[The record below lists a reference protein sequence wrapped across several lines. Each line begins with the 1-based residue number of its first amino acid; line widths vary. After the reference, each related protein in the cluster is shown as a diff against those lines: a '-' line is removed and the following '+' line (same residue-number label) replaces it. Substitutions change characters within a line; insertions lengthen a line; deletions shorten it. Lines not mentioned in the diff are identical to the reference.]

1 MTPKPPQSS
10 SVYPLRLADAAR
22 SLRHVF
28 VRNLVLEGSIG
39 VHEHEKGSVQ
49 RLRINVDLSV
59 VEDEMPAQD
68 KLGEVVCYEKV
79 VDGVRTIVA
88 SGHINLVETMGER
101 IAQLCLQDQRVA
113 SVRVRVEKLDAISG
127 AESVGIE
134 IERSR

>member
-1 MTPKPPQSS
+1 MPPKPPQSS
-10 SVYPLRLADAAR
+10 SVYPLRIADAAR

-28 VRNLVLEGSIG
+28 VRDLVLEGSIG
-39 VHEHEKGSVQ
+39 VHEHEKGNVQ
-49 RLRINVDLSV
+49 RVRFNVDLSV

-79 VDGVRTIVA
+79 VDGVRAIVA
-88 SGHINLVETMGER
+88 SGHVNLVETMAER
-101 IAQLCLQDQRVA
+101 IAQMCLQDKRVA
-113 SVRVRVEKLDAISG
+113 SVRVRVEKLDAISA